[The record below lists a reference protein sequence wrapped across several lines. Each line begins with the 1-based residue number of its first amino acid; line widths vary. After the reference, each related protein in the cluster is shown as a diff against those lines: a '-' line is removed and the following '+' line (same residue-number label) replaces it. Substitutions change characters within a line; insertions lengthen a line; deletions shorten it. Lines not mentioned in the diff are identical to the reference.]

1 MPLLPFDLPDRWL
14 CPAPPPARVA
24 WLRGRTFAHR
34 GLHGPG
40 VAENSPTAFAAA
52 IGRGLGIECDI
63 QRTADHQA
71 VVFHDWTL
79 DRLTRRMGL
88 VRALHSAELRKV
100 RLKEGSDT
108 IPDLPQV
115 LAQVAGEVPLLIE
128 VKSSRRLPVEPLC
141 QQVRD
146 DLTGYRGDVAVMSFD
161 PRVVRW
167 FRIHAPQIVRG
178 LVITEEGRRGLFG
191 RLGRHMSLWQGR
203 PEFLAYDIRDLPGR
217 FAARQ
222 RQRGLP
228 LLAWTVRTPDLMERA
243 ARHADSPIAE
253 GAIAR
258 EAGLAPADPAR

>member
-1 MPLLPFDLPDRWL
+1 MLLSPFDLPDRWF

-40 VAENSPTAFAAA
+40 LAENSPAAFAAA
-52 IGRGLGIECDI
+52 IGRGIGIECDV
-63 QRTADHQA
+63 QRTADGQA

-100 RLKEGSDT
+100 RLKEGADT

-115 LAQVAGEVPLLIE
+115 LAQVAGQVPLLIE
-128 VKSSRRLPVEPLC
+128 VKSSRDLPVEPLC
-141 QQVRD
+141 QPVRD
-146 DLTGYRGDVAVMSFD
+146 ALTGYRGDVGVMSFD

-167 FRIHAPQIVRG
+167 FRTHAPQVVRG
-178 LVITEEGRRGLFG
+178 LVVTEEGHRGLSG
-191 RLGRHMSLWQGR
+191 RLGRHWALWLGL

-217 FAARQ
+217 FPARQ
-222 RQRGLP
+222 RRRGLP
-228 LLAWTVRTPDLMERA
+228 LLTWTVRDPDLMDRA
-243 ARHADSPIAE
+243 LHHADSPIAE
-253 GAIAR
+253 GA
-258 EAGLAPADPAR
+258 GLVSTGIDA